1 MTLFSKLFFG
11 QTPLK
16 AIVSSCAVLM
26 LSGCMLA
33 PGSFVKSDEAAPGLD
48 NKIKFYNITP
58 QVIAENK
65 LMRQPATDLV
75 ANTSFEQEQKDYDYR
90 VGRGDVLNITVWEHP
105 ELTIPAGSM
114 RSPEDAGTWVHNDGR
129 IFYPYIGW
137 LEVEGLKVTEIRYL
151 LAHHLG
157 KYIEKP
163 QVDVTVASFRSQR
176 IYVTGEVQKPG
187 VLPVTNVPT
196 SLIEAINASGGLT
209 EAANWEQ
216 VSLLRDGKE
225 QKFSLRK
232 LYQQGNTEQ
241 NIMLKR
247 NDVLHVARNDDNK
260 VFVLGEVRQP
270 KSYLMGRNG
279 MSLAEALAEA
289 GGLYEQ
295 TADAS
300 GVFVIRQA
308 AADSGRLADVFQL
321 NAKNATALIMAEQFQ
336 LQQRDV
342 IYVTAAPVAR
352 WNRVISQLL
361 PSITG
366 LYSIGRFQSDLK

>member
-1 MTLFSKLFFG
+1 MTLSFQFMYG
-11 QTPLK
+11 QTLLK
-16 AIVSSCAVLM
+16 AFSSTCAVLM
-26 LSGCMLA
+26 LSGCVLA
-33 PGSFVKSDEAAPGLD
+33 PGSFIDPEDNAPELE
-48 NKIKFYNITP
+48 NQLKFYTISPET
-58 QVIAENK
+58 IAENQ
-65 LMRQPATDLV
+65 LTRPQQPALV
-75 ANTSFEQEQKDYDYR
+75 ENKQFEQQRLSYDYR
-90 VGRGDVLNITVWEHP
+90 VGRGDVLNITVWDHP

-114 RSPEDAGTWVHNDGR
+114 RSPQDAGNWVHNDGS
-129 IFYPYIGW
+129 IFYPYIGK
-137 LEVEGLKVTEIRYL
+137 LKVEGLKVTEIRDL
-151 LAHHLG
+151 LAERLA

-163 QVDVTVASFRSQR
+163 QIDVTVAGFRSQR

-187 VLPVTNVPT
+187 VIPVTNVPT

-216 VSLLRDGKE
+216 VTLLRNGEE

-232 LYQQGNTEQ
+232 LYQQGDTEQ
-241 NIMLKR
+241 NILLQR
-247 NDVLHVARNDDNK
+247 NDVVHIARSDDNK

-270 KSYLMGRNG
+270 KSYAMGRSG

-289 GGLYEQ
+289 GGLFEQ

-308 AADSGRLADVFQL
+308 AKDSGRLADVYQL

-336 LQQRDV
+336 LQQRDI

>member
-1 MTLFSKLFFG
+1 MAIFSQLVSG
-11 QTPLK
+11 QGLVK
-16 AIVSSCAVLM
+16 SLSSACALLM

-33 PGSFVKSDEAAPGLD
+33 PGSFIDPEDNAPQLESQL
-48 NKIKFYNITP
+48 KFYTISP
-58 QVIAENK
+58 QTIAEHK
-65 LMRQPATDLV
+65 LTRLQQPALI
-75 ANTSFEQEQKDYDYR
+75 ANESYEQQRQNYDYR
-90 VGRGDVLNITVWEHP
+90 VGRGDVLNITVWDHP

-114 RSPEDAGTWVHNDGR
+114 RSPQDAGNWVHNDGS
-129 IFYPYIGW
+129 IFYPYIGK
-137 LEVEGLKVTEIRYL
+137 LQVEGLKVTEIRDL
-151 LAHHLG
+151 LAERLA

-163 QVDVTVASFRSQR
+163 QIDVTVAGFRSQR

-187 VLPVTNVPT
+187 VIPVTNVPT

-216 VSLLRDGKE
+216 VTLLRNGEE

-232 LYQQGNTEQ
+232 LYQQGDTEQ
-241 NIMLKR
+241 NILLQR
-247 NDVLHVARNDDNK
+247 NDVVHIARSDDNK

-270 KSYLMGRNG
+270 KSYAMGRSG

-289 GGLYEQ
+289 GGLFEQ

-308 AADSGRLADVFQL
+308 APESGRLADVYQL

-336 LQQRDV
+336 LQQRDI
-342 IYVTAAPVAR
+342 IYVTAAPIAR

-366 LYSIGRFQSDLK
+366 LYSIGRFQNDVK

>member
-1 MTLFSKLFFG
+1 MTLSFQFVCG
-11 QTPLK
+11 QTLLK
-16 AIVSSCAVLM
+16 AIASSCAVLM
-26 LSGCMLA
+26 LSGCVLA
-33 PGSFVKSDEAAPGLD
+33 PGSFIDPEDNAPQLESQL
-48 NKIKFYNITP
+48 KFYTISP
-58 QVIAENK
+58 QVIAEHK
-65 LMRQPATDLV
+65 LTRAKQPALI
-75 ANTSFEQEQKDYDYR
+75 ANESYEQQRQNYDYR
-90 VGRGDVLNITVWEHP
+90 VGRGDVLNITVWDHP

-114 RSPEDAGTWVHNDGR
+114 RSPQDAGNWVHNDGS
-129 IFYPYIGW
+129 IFYPYIGK
-137 LEVEGLKVTEIRYL
+137 LSVEGLKVTEIRDL
-151 LAHHLG
+151 LAERLA

-163 QVDVTVASFRSQR
+163 QIDVTIAGFRSQR

-187 VLPVTNVPT
+187 VIPVTNVPT

-216 VSLLRDGKE
+216 VTLLRNGEE

-232 LYQQGNTEQ
+232 LYQQGDTEQ
-241 NIMLKR
+241 NILLQR
-247 NDVLHVARNDDNK
+247 NDVVHIARSDDNK

-270 KSYLMGRNG
+270 KSYAMGRSG

-289 GGLYEQ
+289 GGLFEQ

-308 AADSGRLADVFQL
+308 DASTGRLADVYQL

-336 LQQRDV
+336 LQQRDI

-352 WNRVISQLL
+352 WNRVIGQLL

-366 LYSIGRFQSDLK
+366 LYSIGRFQNDVK

>member
-1 MTLFSKLFFG
+1 MTLSFQFLCG
-11 QTPLK
+11 QTMLK
-16 AIVSSCAVLM
+16 AVTSSCAVLL
-26 LSGCMLA
+26 LSGCVLA
-33 PGSFVKSDEAAPGLD
+33 PGSFIDPEDNAPQLESQL
-48 NKIKFYNITP
+48 KFYTISP
-58 QVIAENK
+58 QTIAEHK
-65 LMRQPATDLV
+65 LTRPQQPALV
-75 ANTSFEQEQKDYDYR
+75 ENKQFEQQRLSYDYR
-90 VGRGDVLNITVWEHP
+90 VGRGDVLNITVWDHP

-114 RSPEDAGTWVHNDGR
+114 RSPQDAGNWVHNDGS
-129 IFYPYIGW
+129 IFYPYIGK
-137 LEVEGLKVTEIRYL
+137 LQVEGLKVTEIRDL
-151 LAHHLG
+151 LAERLA

-163 QVDVTVASFRSQR
+163 QIDVTVAGFRSQR

-187 VLPVTNVPT
+187 VIPVTNVPT

-216 VSLLRDGKE
+216 VTLLRNGEE

-232 LYQQGNTEQ
+232 LYQQGDTEQ
-241 NIMLKR
+241 NILLQR
-247 NDVLHVARNDDNK
+247 NDVVHIARSDDNK

-270 KSYLMGRNG
+270 KSYAMGRSG

-289 GGLYEQ
+289 GGLFEQ

-308 AADSGRLADVFQL
+308 APESDRLADVYQL

-336 LQQRDV
+336 LQQRDI
-342 IYVTAAPVAR
+342 IYVTAAPIAR

-366 LYSIGRFQSDLK
+366 LYSIGRFQNDVK